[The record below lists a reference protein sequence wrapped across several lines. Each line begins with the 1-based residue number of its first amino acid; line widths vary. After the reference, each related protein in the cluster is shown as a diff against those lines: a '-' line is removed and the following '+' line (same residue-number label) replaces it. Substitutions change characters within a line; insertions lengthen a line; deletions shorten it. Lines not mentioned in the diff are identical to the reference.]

1 MKSIFKS
8 LVITLLVGSV
18 SLPTVKKVADITEEA
33 AKTEYAYL
41 IAGLDDAAQNTD
53 VLALVS
59 YNSYDNSASVIQIP
73 RDTYINFDKIQG
85 RINHLYASYRNN
97 GLSQEE
103 SMEKTV
109 EFLEDNLGIKLDG
122 YAVVTTEVFRDAI
135 DSIGGV
141 TVEMPEDF
149 VYVDPKGNNS
159 FVLTK
164 GENLIDGK
172 KAEIFVRHRKGYSL
186 GDLGRLDAQKI
197 FLNGFYNTAVKK
209 IGLFDFIKCISS
221 VKDGIITDFS
231 ISDLLIMVLKHS
243 SKFKD
248 VELSYITFPGQSV
261 RASDGK
267 WYYILN
273 RSACT
278 SLLSSKIR
286 SFEGIFDIN
295 GRFVN
300 NDNSVFLKI
309 YNSDDIVYRE
319 YSAKELVNIG
329 IAKDFN

>member
-1 MKSIFKS
+1 MKNIFKT

-33 AKTEYAYL
+33 VKTEYAYL

-73 RDTYINFDKIQG
+73 RDTYINFDKMQG
-85 RINHLYASYRNN
+85 KINHLYASYRND
-97 GLSQEE
+97 GLSQDQ

-109 EFLEDNLGIKLDG
+109 EFLELNLGIKLDG
-122 YAVVTTEVFRDAI
+122 YAAVTTEVFRDAI

-141 TVEMPEDF
+141 TVVMPEDF

-197 FLNGFYNTAVKK
+197 FLNGLYNTAVKK
-209 IGLFDFIKCISS
+209 IGLLDFIKCVSR

-248 VELSYITFPGQSV
+248 VELSYITFPGKSV
-261 RASDGK
+261 RASNGK

-273 RSACT
+273 KNACEIV
-278 SLLSSKIR
+278 LSSKLH
-286 SFEGIFDIN
+286 SFKGGFDIN
-295 GRFVN
+295 GYFV
-300 NDNSVFLKI
+300 DKANSDFIKI
-309 YNSDDIVYRE
+309 YNSYAIGYEE
-319 YSAKELVNIG
+319 YDAEELVNIH
-329 IAKDFN
+329 IVKD